1 MPTVVISGRVDED
14 VKLRADAIIRAAGST
29 VNNVINDVWQTIVS
43 TGQLPVPPSVI
54 DEQKE
59 KRAALA
65 AFMEWFDELPSQNE
79 AYVRMTDEE
88 ILAGRVSDYA

>member
-59 KRAALA
+59 KRAVLA
-65 AFMEWFDELPSQNE
+65 SFMEWFDELPPQNE
-79 AYVRMTDEE
+79 AFEHMTDDE
-88 ILAGRVSDYA
+88 ILAGRVDDYA